1 MPNSKRVKNSK
12 KKNKNSSRATTSIVA
27 LIVYIFLS
35 VVLYLIFLSPNAYA
49 VYLGNYR
56 IATIQRIMSEEQF
69 EINLLA
75 RLSNLNSN
83 SPIVLIDEVSL
94 IAVRANSGVLTPEQ
108 ALNIAVANSL
118 YYIGAA
124 TFIIGGEEIVTV
136 SSYEEAKQIV
146 FMIASREAF
155 GTPRNI
161 ILYNGY
167 IRENNRLSTDNISS
181 LETALSILTSFRV
194 HVELYVVSSGESL
207 WSIASFANSTVDEI
221 LSLNEGVSGTSLYV
235 GQVLTVPIYRPILTV
250 LFEDYIEDYSID
262 YTESEDTIKKEYE
275 YDTSSWRRKKY
286 IRHNS
291 I

>member
-275 YDTSSWRRKKY
+275 YDTSS
-286 IRHNS
+286 
-291 I
+291 